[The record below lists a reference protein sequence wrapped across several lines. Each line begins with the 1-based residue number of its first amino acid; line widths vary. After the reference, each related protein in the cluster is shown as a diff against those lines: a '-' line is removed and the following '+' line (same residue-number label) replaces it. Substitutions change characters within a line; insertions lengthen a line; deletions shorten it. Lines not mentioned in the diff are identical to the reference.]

1 MGRHTRERLVK
12 KTPDNIYFGP
22 PKDASYV
29 HLTIA
34 EFEAMR
40 LKHFLNLNQKAA
52 AENLNVSQPTFSRI
66 LDNAHRRITQAL
78 YEGRNIAIHGGN
90 IKYKDDFKGFGC
102 LKCEFEWPDKKASRD
117 TNGQKCPKCSSN
129 DIFLLVKEPL

>member
-12 KTPDNIYFGP
+12 KTPNNLYFGA
-22 PKDASYV
+22 PKDDSAV

-52 AENLNVSQPTFSRI
+52 AASLNVSQPTFSRI

-78 YEGRNIAIHGGN
+78 YEGKKIAIHGGN
-90 IKYKDDFKGFGC
+90 IRFKDDFKGFGC
-102 LKCEFEWPDKKASRD
+102 QKCEFEWVDGKASKN
-117 TNGQKCPKCSSN
+117 TNGKKCPNCSSN